1 MPLLDLM
8 RIATPCSVAWSSMT
22 GTDRQRHCGQC
33 DKTVFDLSKL
43 TRAEAEAL
51 LADKGGSLCARYY
64 ERGDGTI
71 VMADCLVR
79 RKRRRLV
86 TAGVVAAAA
95 LTGSA
100 AVAVHEPDPE
110 VAAIGDVE
118 LPDDTAATL
127 PVTDTQTVKDTQP
140 EPWRFS
146 IDDGG
151 YTAGAIS
158 FDAVEDLQAGR
169 ADLERLKARI
179 IEEKTLRQIF
189 EPAHD

>member
-1 MPLLDLM
+1 
-8 RIATPCSVAWSSMT
+8 MT
-22 GTDRQRHCGQC
+22 GTDRRRHCSQC

-51 LADKGGSLCARYY
+51 LAEKGGSLCARYY
-64 ERGDGTI
+64 ERTDGTI
-71 VMADCLVR
+71 VMADCLVC

-95 LTGSA
+95 LTGGA
-100 AVAVHEPDPE
+100 AVAMHEPDPE

-127 PVTDTQTVKDTQP
+127 PLTDTQTVTEEP
-140 EPWRFS
+140 AVAPWRFS

-151 YTAGAIS
+151 YTAGSIS
-158 FDAVEDLQAGR
+158 FDAVEDLQLER

-179 IEEKTLRQIF
+179 DDEKTLRQIF
-189 EPAHD
+189 EPADD